1 MLIVAPTGMT
11 KRVTR
16 GSIPML
22 SRQLMVIG
30 MVAELEPVPKAVA
43 NTCDILKTYPYGSLR
58 TTMKKIRAIVPKPCT
73 KSPIRTVM
81 KYLPS

>member
-16 GSIPML
+16 GSMPML

-30 MVAELEPVPKAVA
+30 IVAELEPVPKAVA
-43 NTCDILKTYPYGSLR
+43 KTCDILRMYLYGNF
-58 TTMKKIRAIVPKPCT
+58 
-73 KSPIRTVM
+73 RTVM
-81 KYLPS
+81 KKINAMVPKP